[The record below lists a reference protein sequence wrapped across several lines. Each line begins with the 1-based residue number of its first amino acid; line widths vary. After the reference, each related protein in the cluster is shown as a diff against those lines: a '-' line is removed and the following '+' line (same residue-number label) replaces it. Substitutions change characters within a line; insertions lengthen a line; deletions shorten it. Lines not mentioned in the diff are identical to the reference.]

1 MALKV
6 LLLRKK
12 LTDMQNSLADLER
25 TAKGFETREAE
36 IAADIEEAKTDEER
50 AAVEAAV
57 EAFDQERSQNTADI
71 EQARAD
77 IAELERQIRE
87 TEETSRQA
95 RSGQGEHHEERKDD
109 ITMNNAETR
118 TRFFGMTAQQR
129 DAFMAHDDVKEFL
142 SRVRDLK
149 GKTRAVSGAELGI
162 PTVMLDVL
170 RANLGSY
177 SKLLG
182 KVRYRALKGKA
193 RQNIVGAVPEAVWME
208 ATSALNEL
216 DFIFSQVELDG
227 YKIGGFVA
235 VPNSTLEDDDDLRL
249 AYELMDQMGRAM
261 GKGVDKAIVYGD
273 GVKKPIGYV
282 TRLAASSKPSW
293 WGTNQGEFTDL
304 HTSNILKID
313 AAGLTGEAFFQKLIT
328 ALAVAEPK
336 YSASG
341 VPTWIMNR
349 KTHMDIISRCLAFNA
364 NAALMAGMQNTM
376 PIIGGEIVE
385 LEGCIGDYEIAGGYL
400 DVYTLVERSGA
411 NVRSSDI
418 PMMVQDQTVFV
429 CTQRMDGNPVIGE
442 AFVLVRYDNNTATTS
457 VKFPEDYADMDLGVL
472 TVTSVASE
480 TTSGKTA
487 VTVTGNNSG
496 AVLKYKVTATAIDVV
511 CGQSAAK
518 GWTAYSAGTE
528 IAAKA
533 GAIITVVELDAHG
546 KVVKAGSVAAVPKA

>member
-12 LTDMQNSLADLER
+12 LTDMQTSLADLER
-25 TAKGFETREAE
+25 TAQGFETRETE
-36 IAADIEEAKTDEER
+36 LAADIEAAQTDEER
-50 AAVEAAV
+50 SVVEAAV
-57 EAFDQERSQNTADI
+57 ESFEQERSQNSTAI

-87 TEETSRQA
+87 AEETSRQA
-95 RSGQGEHHEERKDD
+95 RSSQGEHYEERKDD
-109 ITMNNAETR
+109 ITMHNAETR
-118 TRFFGMTAQQR
+118 TRFFGMTVQQR
-129 DAFMAHDDVKEFL
+129 DAFMANNDVKEFL

-170 RANLGSY
+170 RANMGSY
-177 SKLLG
+177 SKLVG
-182 KVRYRALKGKA
+182 KVRYRPLKGKA

-208 ATSALNEL
+208 ATDALNEM

-235 VPNSTLEDDDDLRL
+235 VPNSTLEDDDDLSL

-261 GKGVDKAIVYGD
+261 GKGVDKSIAYGD
-273 GVKKPIGYV
+273 GVKKPIGFV
-282 TRLAASSKPSW
+282 TRLAVSTKPSW
-293 WGTNQGEFTDL
+293 WGTHQGEFSDL

-313 AAGLTGEAFFQKLIT
+313 AAGLTGEAFFQKLIM
-328 ALAVAEPK
+328 ALAVADPK
-336 YSASG
+336 YSPSG

-400 DVYTLVERSGA
+400 DIYTLVERAGA

-418 PMMVQDQTVFV
+418 PMMLQDQTVFV
-429 CTQRMDGNPVIGE
+429 ATQRMDGNPVIGE
-442 AFVLVRYDNNTATTS
+442 AFVLVSYDNSAAGTTAE
-457 VKFPEDYADMDLGVL
+457 FPEDYAGMDLGVL
-472 TVTSVASE
+472 TVTSAAGN
-480 TTSGKTA
+480 TSGKTA
-487 VTVTGNNSG
+487 VTVTGNSSG
-496 AVLKYKVTATAIDVV
+496 ATLKYKVTATAIEVV
-511 CGQSAAK
+511 CGQSASK
-518 GWTAYSAGTE
+518 GWTAYSASTE
-528 IAAKA
+528 IKAAA
-533 GAIITVVELDAHG
+533 GAIITVVELDARS